1 MEWRKCR
8 SCYNGGSKFD
18 SLMYVQKDLVVA
30 WMQSKIY
37 FRQQSAPIDQKEFAL
52 ITTKIFPLTTCKF
65 RAAKCDTSEWTA
77 SYLITNELIG
87 RRHAPLLVQPRWSE
101 GALQSHELRGLP
113 HRVTICSSVRV
124 GFLQLGK
131 RKERR
136 RAIFHLQSIM
146 AQLHDKGVG
155 IIEQNYLKGKENTNV
170 FAKITREFYGLKV
183 A

>member
-136 RAIFHLQSIM
+136 RAIFHLQNIRFRQSKESPDDTQSCSEHKVSVEQSLQSISFSKRK
-146 AQLHDKGVG
+146 QK
-155 IIEQNYLKGKENTNV
+155 
-170 FAKITREFYGLKV
+170 
-183 A
+183 